1 MVDQSPT
8 YLFTKRDVYYYSRRI
23 PPNMRAVYGKQ
34 RLVVSLGTKSLNEGL
49 SLSYALTVKL
59 DRLWGEDKP
68 TSGTLDVLVAKVE
81 PRKREPRLS
90 EARDS
95 YLRIRGVGKPK
106 TFERASIRNIGAV
119 ISLIGD
125 LKLTHYTT
133 LEAGKVR
140 DALLSRGLTVLS
152 VRRMFATINAVF
164 HFAIGEYGLDMKNPF
179 ALVHM
184 PQSIRKKRMPIPIE
198 TIRDIQAACYE
209 IDDDLR
215 WLIALLSDTGM
226 RLSEAAGLA
235 IEDICLE
242 HDVPHINLEPHPWRR
257 LKTQQSERQIPLIG
271 AALWAAQRIAA
282 EVEGKWCF
290 PRYTNAE
297 SCNGNSASAAL
308 NKWLKANF
316 SKEGV
321 VHGFRHSFRDR
332 LRVVNCPTEMIEQ
345 LGGWSSANVGSRYG
359 RGFELKLKLKF
370 LGKISN
376 KHVNESL

>member
-125 LKLTHYTT
+125 LKLTYYTT
-133 LEAGKVR
+133 LEAAKVR

-235 IEDICLE
+235 I
-242 HDVPHINLEPHPWRR
+242 
-257 LKTQQSERQIPLIG
+257 
-271 AALWAAQRIAA
+271 
-282 EVEGKWCF
+282 
-290 PRYTNAE
+290 
-297 SCNGNSASAAL
+297 
-308 NKWLKANF
+308 
-316 SKEGV
+316 
-321 VHGFRHSFRDR
+321 
-332 LRVVNCPTEMIEQ
+332 
-345 LGGWSSANVGSRYG
+345 
-359 RGFELKLKLKF
+359 
-370 LGKISN
+370 
-376 KHVNESL
+376 